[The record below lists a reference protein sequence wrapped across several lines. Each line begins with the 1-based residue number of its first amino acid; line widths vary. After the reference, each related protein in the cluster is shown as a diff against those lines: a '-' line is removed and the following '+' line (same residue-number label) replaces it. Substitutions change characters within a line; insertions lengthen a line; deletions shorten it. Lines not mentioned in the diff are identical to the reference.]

1 MQIPKPTEQDKAGFR
16 SMIPADPAV
25 VIKPM
30 FGNLG
35 AFVNGNMFAGLFG
48 STIGV
53 RLVDDASRRELEAV
67 EGSGPF
73 GPVERPMRRLCRV
86 TGGLG
91 RAAGTV
97 RAVDRGCHVPGS
109 GVAAQGSETQ
119 GGQEIPLIHW
129 SGTA

>member
-1 MQIPKPTEQDKAGFR
+1 MVGSMQIPKPTEQDKVGFR

-67 EGSGPF
+67 DGSGPF
-73 GPVERPMRRLCRV
+73 GPAERPM
-86 TGGLG
+86 GGYVGLP
-91 RAAGTV
+91 ANWAGQP
-97 RAVDRGCHVPGS
+97 ALS
-109 GVAAQGSETQ
+109 SQWIEVAMSQV
-119 GGQEIPLIHW
+119 
-129 SGTA
+129 

>member
-1 MQIPKPTEQDKAGFR
+1 MQLPKPTEQDKAGFR

-25 VIKPM
+25 VVKPM

-67 EGSGPF
+67 DGTGPF
-73 GPVERPMRRLCRV
+73 GPVERPM
-86 TGGLG
+86 GGYVGLPADWAG
-91 RAAGTV
+91 RPERSARWIEIALSQV
-97 RAVDRGCHVPGS
+97 RALPPKS
-109 GVAAQGSETQ
+109 TKPKAAKKSR
-119 GGQEIPLIHW
+119 
-129 SGTA
+129 

>member
-1 MQIPKPTEQDKAGFR
+1 MQLSKPTEHDKAGFR

-48 STIGV
+48 STVGV
-53 RLVDDASRRELEAV
+53 RLLDDASRRELESV
-67 EGSGPF
+67 DGSGPF
-73 GPVERPMRRLCRV
+73 GPVERPMRGYV
-86 TGGLG
+86 GLP
-91 RAAGTV
+91 ADWAGQPELSTRWIEVAMSQV
-97 RAVDRGCHVPGS
+97 RALPPK
-109 GVAAQGSETQ
+109 AANPKAAK
-119 GGQEIPLIHW
+119 IPLIHW

>member
-1 MQIPKPTEQDKAGFR
+1 MQLSKPTEHDKAGFR

-53 RLVDDASRRELEAV
+53 RLIDDASRRELEAV

-73 GPVERPMRRLCRV
+73 GPVERPMRGYV
-86 TGGLG
+86 GLP
-91 RAAGTV
+91 ADWAGQPERST
-97 RAVDRGCHVPGS
+97 RWIE
-109 GVAAQGSETQ
+109 VAFSQVQVLPPKATKPKAPKNSR
-119 GGQEIPLIHW
+119 
-129 SGTA
+129 